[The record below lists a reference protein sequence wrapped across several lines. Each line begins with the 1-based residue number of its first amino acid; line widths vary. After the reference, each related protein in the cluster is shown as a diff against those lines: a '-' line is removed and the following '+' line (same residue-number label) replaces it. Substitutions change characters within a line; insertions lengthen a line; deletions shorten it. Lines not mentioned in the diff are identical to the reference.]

1 MKLYYVYIL
10 KCSDETYY
18 VGFTSNLE
26 QRIMQHNIGTDS
38 DSYTFKRRP
47 VELVWCQEFVEP
59 NQAIYFE
66 KKIKKW
72 SKAKKEAIINDNF
85 DLLPLLSECKNET
98 HFKNKGL
105 DSARPDINEE

>member
-10 KCSDETYY
+10 KCSDETYLL
-18 VGFTSNLE
+18 VLHPNLE
-26 QRIMQHNIGTDS
+26 QRVMQHNIGTDS
-38 DSYTFKRRP
+38 DAYTFRRRP
-47 VELVWCQEFVEP
+47 VKLVCDQDFVEP

-72 SKAKKEAIINDNF
+72 SKAKKEALINDDY
-85 DLLPLLSECKNET
+85 DLLPLLSECKNNS

-105 DSARPDINEE
+105 DSA